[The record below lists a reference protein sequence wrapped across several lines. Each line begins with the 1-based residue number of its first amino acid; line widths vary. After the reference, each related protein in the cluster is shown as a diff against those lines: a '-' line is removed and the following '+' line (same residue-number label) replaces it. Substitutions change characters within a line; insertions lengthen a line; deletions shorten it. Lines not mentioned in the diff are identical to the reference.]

1 MADRKRAAESSD
13 TSSSSSDRSSGSESS
28 DDEIGPQVPDESR
41 TESIHL
47 SEKDKLD
54 AEEDKTDSGEKSSLR
69 KAKKRKKLEFES
81 VYLEDL
87 PNCERYEKSFMHRDV
102 VTHTLTTSAGF
113 IITAS
118 ADGHIKFWKKDI
130 EGIEFVKHFRAHVGN
145 IQDVAVNSTGKL
157 LISVSNDKNGKV
169 FDVQNF
175 DMINIL
181 KFPEMDDENTNLV
194 PEFCEWI
201 HQPGDLISAV
211 AVSFVDTKTIHVY
224 DGKSDS
230 NTPLKVLNK
239 LHMKPVTAMSYNVI
253 FGVAISAD
261 KGGMIE
267 YWMGPKRDYKIPD
280 KKVVMFDSKLDTDL
294 FDLAKNKTYPL
305 SISVSPNG
313 KFIAIYGADRKIRVF
328 RFLSG
333 KLYCV
338 IDESLSHH
346 MKLQSEKHLFPAM
359 DFNRKMAFEKEL
371 EKMENVFKLSKVVF
385 DKTSNF
391 ILYPSV
397 NGVKLVNLYTNKMVT
412 VIGKGENLRF
422 LNIAL
427 SQASDEVVGA
437 AGECDPTLA
446 PQSIELHVSENPGL
460 VKSKPAPV
468 LFCTAHKKNRF
479 YLFTRRSPKDH
490 DTDRDVFNEKPT
502 QEERNIAITE
512 DVSAARRY
520 ESAILH
526 TSVGDI
532 YLKLFARECPKT
544 VENFCVHAKNNYYNG
559 HIFHR
564 IIKQFMCQTGDP
576 TGIGTGGESI
586 WGHEFEDEFNHKLRH
601 DRPYTL
607 SMANAGP
614 NTNGSQFFF
623 TVVPTPWLDNKHT
636 VFGRIVRGM
645 DIALNISN
653 AKTHPKTDKPYDD
666 ITIISIS
673 LKEPVKASLS

>member
-1 MADRKRAAESSD
+1 MAERKRAAVSSD
-13 TSSSSSDRSSGSESS
+13 SSSSGTSDSESS
-28 DDEIGPQVPDESR
+28 EDEIGPKIPEAQEQDTNVS
-41 TESIHL
+41 
-47 SEKDKLD
+47 
-54 AEEDKTDSGEKSSLR
+54 EDKSLHDVDEKSL
-69 KAKKRKKLEFES
+69 KNVKKRKKLEFEK
-81 VYLEDL
+81 VFLEDL
-87 PNCERYEKSFMHRDV
+87 PNSERYEKSFMHRDV
-102 VTHTLTTSAGF
+102 VTHTLSTAGGF
-113 IITAS
+113 IVTAS
-118 ADGHIKFWKKDI
+118 ADGHIKFWKKDAD
-130 EGIEFVKHFRAHVGN
+130 GLEFVKHFRAHVGN
-145 IQDVAVNSTGKL
+145 IQDLSVNSTGTL
-157 LISVSNDKNGKV
+157 LISISNDKNGKV
-169 FDVQNF
+169 FDIQNF

-181 KFPEMDDENTNLV
+181 KFPEKDDNDENLV
-194 PEFCEWI
+194 PQNCEWI
-201 HQPGDLISAV
+201 YQPGDIIPAV
-211 AVSFVDTKTIHVY
+211 AISFVDSKMIHIY
-224 DGKSDS
+224 DGKAADS
-230 NTPLKVLNK
+230 TPIKILNK
-239 LHMKPVTAMSYNVI
+239 LHLKSIVAMSYNVN
-253 FGVAISAD
+253 FGVVVSAD
-261 KGGMIE
+261 KSGMLE
-267 YWMGPKRDYKIPD
+267 YWMGPKQDYKIPD

-294 FDLAKNKTYPL
+294 FELAKKKTYAL
-305 SISVSPNG
+305 SLNISPDG
-313 KFIAIYGADRKIRVF
+313 KFIAAFGADRKIRIF

-346 MKLQSEKHLFPAM
+346 MKLQGEKRLFPAM

-371 EKMENVFKLSKVVF
+371 EKMDNILKLNNIVF

-397 NGVKLVNLYTNKMVT
+397 NGIKLVNIYTNKIIT

-427 SQASDEVVGA
+427 SQASDEVTGA
-437 AGECDPTLA
+437 AGEKDQTLA
-446 PQSIELHVSENPGL
+446 PQSVEMHVSENPGL
-460 VKSKPAPV
+460 VNKAKPAPV

-479 YLFTRRSPKDH
+479 YLFTRKAPKDH
-490 DTDRDVFNEKPT
+490 DSERDVFNEKPT

-512 DVSAARRY
+512 DVSMARRY
-520 ESAILH
+520 ESATMH

-532 YLKLFARECPKT
+532 HVKLFPRECPKT

-586 WGHEFEDEFNHKLRH
+586 WGGEFEDEFNHKLRH

-636 VFGRIVRGM
+636 VFGRIIRGM

-653 AKTHPKTDKPYDD
+653 AKTHPKSDKPYDD
-666 ITIISIS
+666 ISILS
-673 LKEPVKASLS
+673 ITLKEPVKSNLV

>member
-1 MADRKRAAESSD
+1 MADRKRPAASSESESSNSD
-13 TSSSSSDRSSGSESS
+13 SSSSSESS
-28 DDEIGPQVPDESR
+28 DEEIGPTIPDASQ
-41 TESIHL
+41 TAASND
-47 SEKDKLD
+47 EKNDPNHDDRPFGKV
-54 AEEDKTDSGEKSSLR
+54 
-69 KAKKRKKLEFES
+69 KKRKKLEFEKI
-81 VYLEDL
+81 YLEDL

-102 VTHTLTTSAGF
+102 VTHTLTTAEGF
-113 IITAS
+113 IITGS
-118 ADGHIKFWKKDI
+118 ADGHIKFWKKDVD
-130 EGIEFVKHFRAHVGN
+130 GIEFVKHFRAHVGN
-145 IQDVAVNSTGKL
+145 IQDLSINCTGKL
-157 LISVSNDKNGKV
+157 LMSISNDKCGKV

-181 KFPEMDDENTNLV
+181 KFPEKDDNNESLE
-194 PEFCEWI
+194 PELCEWV
-201 HQPGDLISAV
+201 HQPGDPISAV
-211 AVSFVDTKTIHVY
+211 AVTFTNCKSIHIY
-224 DGKSDS
+224 DAKAENSM
-230 NTPLKVLNK
+230 PIKILNK
-239 LHMKPVTAMSYNVI
+239 LHFKPIASMSYNAT
-253 FGVAISAD
+253 FGVTVSAD
-261 KGGMIE
+261 KSGMLE
-267 YWMGPKRDYKIPD
+267 YWMGAKDDFKVPD
-280 KKVVMFDSKLDTDL
+280 KRVVMFDSKLDTDL
-294 FDLAKNKTYPL
+294 FDMAKNKTFSL
-305 SISVSPNG
+305 SLNISPNG
-313 KFIAIYGADRKIRVF
+313 KLVASYGADRKIRIF

-338 IDESLSHH
+338 IDESLSHY
-346 MKLQSEKHLFPAM
+346 MKLQSEKRLFPAM

-371 EKMENVFKLSKVVF
+371 EKTESIFKSNNIVF

-397 NGVKLVNLYTNKMVT
+397 NGVKLVNIYTKKIVT

-422 LNIAL
+422 LNISL

-437 AGECDPTLA
+437 AGEKDPSLA
-446 PQSIELHVSENPGL
+446 PQSIEMHVSENPGL
-460 VKSKPAPV
+460 VNKSKPAPV

-479 YLFTRRSPKDH
+479 YLFTRKAPKDH

-512 DVSAARRY
+512 DISTARRY
-520 ESAILH
+520 ESATLH

-586 WGHEFEDEFNHKLRH
+586 WGHEFEDEFDHKLRH

-653 AKTHPKTDKPYDD
+653 VKTHPKSDKPYDD
-666 ITIISIS
+666 ITILSIT
-673 LKEPVKASLS
+673 LKEPVKSSI

>member
-1 MADRKRAAESSD
+1 MSDRKRPAASSESSSGS
-13 TSSSSSDRSSGSESS
+13 SSSSSDSESS
-28 DDEIGPQVPDESR
+28 EDEVGPQIPESV
-41 TESIHL
+41 
-47 SEKDKLD
+47 EKDSSKP
-54 AEEDKTDSGEKSSLR
+54 ESEDNEKPLGKT
-69 KAKKRKKLEFES
+69 KKRKKLEFEK

-87 PNCERYEKSFMHRDV
+87 PNSDRYEKSFMHRDV
-102 VTHTLTTSAGF
+102 VTHTLTTAGGF
-113 IITAS
+113 IVTAS
-118 ADGHIKFWKKDI
+118 ADGHIKFWKKDVD
-130 EGIEFVKHFRAHVGN
+130 GIEFVKHFRAHIGN
-145 IQDVAVNSTGKL
+145 IQDVALDSTGKTM
-157 LISVSNDKNGKV
+157 ISISNDKNGKV

-181 KFPEMDDENTNLV
+181 KFPDRDDDDKELV
-194 PEFCEWI
+194 PQHCEWV
-201 HQPGDLISAV
+201 HQPEDIISAV
-211 AVSFVDTKTIHVY
+211 AISFVDSKIIHIY
-224 DGKSDS
+224 DGKSS
-230 NTPLKVLNK
+230 ETKPIRVLNK
-239 LHMKPVTAMSYNVI
+239 LHYKPIVAIKYNAV

-261 KGGMIE
+261 QSGMLE
-267 YWMGPKRDYKIPD
+267 YWMGPKNDFKIPD

-294 FDLAKNKTYPL
+294 FELAKNKTFAL
-305 SISVSPNG
+305 SVNVSPNG
-313 KFIAIYGADRKIRVF
+313 KFVATYGADRKIRIF

-346 MKLQSEKHLFPAM
+346 MKLQSEKKIFPAM

-371 EKMENVFKLSKVVF
+371 EKLNSAFSLSNIVF

-391 ILYPSV
+391 IMYPSV
-397 NGVKLVNLYTNKMVT
+397 NGIKLVNIYTNKIIS

-427 SQASDEVVGA
+427 SQASDEVTGA
-437 AGECDPTLA
+437 AGEKDATLA
-446 PQSIELHVSENPGL
+446 PQSVEMHVSDNPTL
-460 VKSKPAPV
+460 VNKAKAAPV

-479 YLFTRRSPKDH
+479 YLFTRKNPKDH

-520 ESAILH
+520 ESATIH

-532 YLKLFARECPKT
+532 YVKLFARECPKT

-564 IIKQFMCQTGDP
+564 IIKEFMCQTGDP

-586 WGHEFEDEFNHKLRH
+586 WGGNFEDEFNHQLRH

-645 DIALNISN
+645 DIALNISKV
-653 AKTHPKTDKPYDD
+653 KTHPKTDKPYDD
-666 ITIISIS
+666 ISILS
-673 LKEPVKASLS
+673 ITLKEPVKTSLS